1 MKTKKRLLKWQHE
14 LVIKHG
20 QWSRG
25 GAAIPTTY
33 DQFRKQL
40 HDGTLPA
47 GFKWNG
53 TTDMSDA
60 ARQKQAQAA
69 QGVTQQREE
78 ERLARAGKTV
88 TNEDGTTTYDAG
100 GNAIQYTPSAA
111 ANDKEVWAGQNY
123 GFQRAEDA
131 QALGDMERQEQH
143 DNIQAQLDVSDK
155 QNADA
160 AHGWLPGT
168 NDAFGKLNQGLTSIA
183 DAAVEHL
190 LPNGFITN
198 AYRAFAPPGSK
209 FHTEGSVEQKAVN
222 AVTS

>member
-183 DAAVEHL
+183 DAAVD
-190 LPNGFITN
+190 TC
-198 AYRAFAPPGSK
+198 YQMGSSRT
-209 FHTEGSVEQKAVN
+209 HTARLHHQGQNFTQKGLSN
-222 AVTS
+222 RKR